1 MPTNS
6 PPVCS
11 TTAFPTSD
19 FSAIAITLLQLIPSD
34 PIILLSFINTRL
46 RDQYSSLDNLC
57 DDLDIDRTELEE
69 KLRLAGFDY
78 NPDQNQFR

>member
-6 PPVCS
+6 PAVFS
-11 TTAFPTSD
+11 TTPFSTSD
-19 FSAIAITLLQLIPSD
+19 FSAIDITLLQLIPSD

-46 RDQYSSLDNLC
+46 RDQYSSLDDLC
-57 DDLDIDRTELEE
+57 DD
-69 KLRLAGFDY
+69 KLRLAGFEY